1 MINKVQKIINNKFSR
16 VFKFVFFLRYLFAIF
31 FVAIVLFLF
40 IPQFFDYTKKEKI
53 IKNFLSQNYGLQINK
68 LENIKFNTL
77 PVPHLQIDNLISE
90 FYSESQSMTIQKLII
105 YPELYSIY
113 NYENFQVK
121 KIKIINSNFQVN
133 LKNSKFLL
141 ENILNL
147 KKKIH
152 FMNLNLK
159 IQDGSK
165 FILDLKEINFL
176 NYGYK
181 KNIIKGK
188 FFNKE
193 FKINFVE
200 DLSKIDFKLL
210 DTGISLNLNISETNK
225 SSPLIGSL
233 KGKILKSNFK
243 LDFSY
248 DDKSIIIKKLLFRD
262 KNLSFDSNGEI
273 ELQPY
278 SKFVL
283 NTEIKNFESLIFKNF
298 EISKLLRFNK
308 FIKKINSQNNIFFK
322 SRKFSNNLIDD
333 LDIKSNLSYG
343 RLTFLKKILISNT
356 EIICRNNINLLSQFP
371 ILYFDCSISSLNK
384 KKFLKKFNINY
395 KSKNKILNLVSTG
408 NLNILNNKVN
418 FDKIQFNNN
427 YNATDEDLKYFKNTF
442 EIIMLDKDFINMFSF
457 SKIKKFISEI
467 L

>member
-90 FYSESQSMTIQKLII
+90 FYSESQNMTIQKLII
-105 YPELYSIY
+105 YPKLFSIY
-113 NYENFQVK
+113 NYDNFQVK
-121 KIKIINSNFQVN
+121 KIKIINSNFQGN
-133 LKNSKFLL
+133 LKSTKFLL
-141 ENILNL
+141 ENIFNL

-152 FMNLNLK
+152 IVDLNLK
-159 IQDGSK
+159 IKDGSK
-165 FILDLKEINFL
+165 FILDLKKINFL

-181 KNIIKGK
+181 KDIIKGK
-188 FFNKE
+188 LFNKD

-200 DLSKIDFKLL
+200 DLSKIDFKLI
-210 DTGISLNLNISETNK
+210 DTGISINLNIYENNK
-225 SSPLIGSL
+225 SSSLIGSL

-248 DDKSIIIKKLLFRD
+248 DNKSIIIKKLLFRD
-262 KNLSFDSNGEI
+262 KNLSFDSKGEI

-283 NTEIKNFESLIFKNF
+283 NTEIKKFESLIFKNF

-308 FIKKINSQNNIFFK
+308 FIKKINIQNNIIFK

-343 RLTFLKKILISNT
+343 RLIFLKKILISNT

-371 ILYFDCSISSLNK
+371 IFYFDCSISSPNK
-384 KKFLKKFNINY
+384 KKFLKRFNVNY
-395 KSKNKILNLVSTG
+395 KSKNKTLNLVTTG

-418 FDKIQFNNN
+418 FDKIQFNDN
-427 YNATDEDLKYFKNTF
+427 YNATEEDLKYFKNTF
-442 EIIMLDKDFINMFSF
+442 EKIMLDKNFIDMFSF
-457 SKIKKFISEI
+457 SKIQKLISEI